1 MALRILFLIGIALNG
16 PVSFSD
22 ENPEIKVWSGFQ
34 GAALDI
40 PDGIEIQNGLLDY
53 VVCIDGSALNVRDES
68 LNRVLFTVP
77 RHATAKPVQSFGID
91 RFSKVI
97 DGVNYTFIKSDFPL
111 ANGTPRVGWV
121 AEKYILP
128 RSQCAGATQNTP
140 PVFTTPTTPS
150 APTASGWTFPTILR
164 PSSSYR
170 EAQRRFGAARSGGRL
185 HAACDLY
192 RVTNEQAVAINGGT
206 VIRDK
211 YYFYE
216 GTYALEIKHTDGKVA
231 RYGEITGQNA
241 PNVATNKSV
250 TTGQT
255 IGYIGKVNSGCC
267 TPMLHFE
274 LYSGSLTGSLTQGGN
289 GYQRRQDL
297 IDPTNLLMDWEKA
310 KFGQSH

>member
-1 MALRILFLIGIALNG
+1 MSFVRLLILIGFSLN
-16 PVSFSD
+16 SFASQD
-22 ENPEIKVWSGFQ
+22 GESPEIKVWSGFQ
-34 GAALDI
+34 AVDPDI
-40 PDGIEIQNGLLDY
+40 PSGIEVQSGLLDY
-53 VVCIDGSALNVRDES
+53 VVCIEGSLLNVRDES
-68 LNRVLFTVP
+68 LNQVLFTVA
-77 RHATAKPVQSFGID
+77 RYTSAKPVQSFGTD
-91 RFSKVI
+91 RLKKVI
-97 DGVNYTFIKSDFPL
+97 DGVEYTFIKVDFPTTSNPL
-111 ANGTPRVGWV
+111 KIGWV

-128 RSQCAGATQNTP
+128 RNQCVGAAQQP
-140 PVFTTPTTPS
+140 TTPTTPTS
-150 APTASGWTFPTILR
+150 PPITTGWTFPTIQR
-164 PSSSYR
+164 PSSSYK

-192 RVTNEQAVAINGGT
+192 RVTNEQAVAINAGS

-241 PNVATNKSV
+241 PNVSVGKSV
-250 TTGQT
+250 SSGQV

-274 LYSGSLTGSLTQGGN
+274 LYKGTMSGALTQGSS

-297 IDPTNLLMDWEKA
+297 MDPTFLLMDWEKL
-310 KFGQSH
+310 KFGESY